1 MTVKNSLIMSDSAH
15 MNLHRGAQ
23 IFNWRYKKENTVQE
37 EAFKKN
43 QGLVKDLVKK
53 KTNVTFDVKC
63 CWQPLIPV
71 LWTHHGLYSM
81 VCTAWFV

>member
-1 MTVKNSLIMSDSAH
+1 MYTLELKYSTGEN
-15 MNLHRGAQ
+15 
-23 IFNWRYKKENTVQE
+23 KKENTVQE

-43 QGLVKDLVKK
+43 QGLLKELVKK

-71 LWTHHGLYSM
+71 LWTHHGLYHKSIG
-81 VCTAWFV
+81 V